1 MKKAPTLTEIRA
13 ALKKIAAQKNRP
25 DYELTVAKMVRTDIE
40 LGRNQ
45 PLALEVKAVLQSQL
59 DAAKSDIKIDLK
71 SSKRRNLREYATDEE
86 HESIADFLYQ
96 LKVVGVTELNFSEMS
111 GVSPSA
117 IWSVKKKHV
126 RLTKNVFLRLNAA
139 RERILLERAA

>member
-1 MKKAPTLTEIRA
+1 MTNIKKPPTLTEIRA

-45 PLALEVKAVLQSQL
+45 PLALEVKAALQSLL
-59 DAAKSDIKIDLK
+59 DSDSNEIDLK
-71 SSKRRNLREYATDEE
+71 SSKRGKIREYATDEE
-86 HESIADFLYQ
+86 HNLIVDFLYQ
-96 LKVVGVTELNFSEMS
+96 LQAAGITCLVFSEMS
-111 GVSPSA
+111 GVSTSA
-117 IWSVKKKHV
+117 ISAVKKKKV

-139 RERILLERAA
+139 RQQLL